1 SPMITIGGGEILDAQ
16 PEKHRSSDPRVVERL
31 KVLKG
36 GGADEAILS
45 IIDDAALQGIE
56 LLKLAARRG
65 IAPARVKD
73 RLLAMAKKGEVH
85 ILTDNP
91 TTVVSAAAFKSMAAA
106 AAAAVKR
113 FHETNPL
120 VQGIGREELK
130 SRVFGNSSNLV
141 FQAVLDKLV
150 ADKKIAVALDVI
162 HEFGRKVTL
171 KAGEERMR
179 SQLLERFQTLGLQ
192 VASADDVID
201 SLKLDRTTARKI
213 VQLMLKENALVK
225 ISEEMVID
233 RGSLDKLIANVKALK
248 SKNPK
253 LGVSEFKELTGVTR
267 KYAIPLLE
275 YLDRQRVTRRVGD
288 ERTIL

>member
-1 SPMITIGGGEILDAQ
+1 MITIGGGEILDGQ
-16 PEKHRSSDPRVVERL
+16 PEKHRPSDNSAVARL
-31 KVLKG
+31 KIFKN
-36 GGADEAILS
+36 GGADEAILALVE
-45 IIDDAALQGIE
+45 DAGLSGIE
-56 LLKLAARRG
+56 LPKLAARRG
-65 IAPARVKD
+65 ISPARVRD
-73 RLLAMAKKGEVH
+73 RLLAQAKSGRIH
-85 ILTDNP
+85 ILGDNP
-91 TTVVSAAAFKSMAAA
+91 MTVVSATTFKDAAQTTAV
-106 AAAAVKR
+106 AVKR
-113 FHETNPL
+113 FHETHPL
-120 VQGIGREELK
+120 VQGISREELK
-130 SRVFGNSSNLV
+130 VRTCAEASNLV

-150 ADKKIAVALDVI
+150 ADKKISVVLDVI

-171 KAGEERMR
+171 KADEERMR

-192 VASADDVID
+192 IASADDVID

-253 LGVSEFKELTGVTR
+253 LGVSEFKDLTGVTR